1 MISARMRTIMT
12 EVTNCLNKIY
22 IKFLVKLEKNT
33 TDMRGNIQNTGLCV
47 LTLSSIVNMW
57 VSITL
62 RLAQIFN
69 S

>member
-47 LTLSSIVNMW
+47 LTLSSIVNM
-57 VSITL
+57 
-62 RLAQIFN
+62 
-69 S
+69 